1 MRATGVK
8 RVYQQFVDAWMPQG
22 QEGGYPARVS
32 VSRNVANDRQVITI
46 LELDMTLTGFEARR
60 AALTCP
66 DAPDRLR
73 EIVATTELVG
83 INEEVFDGT
92 AGQ

>member
-8 RVYQQFVDAWMPQG
+8 RGDEQFVDAWMPQG

-46 LELDMTLTGFEARR
+46 LELV
-60 AALTCP
+60 P
-66 DAPDRLR
+66 
-73 EIVATTELVG
+73 
-83 INEEVFDGT
+83 
-92 AGQ
+92 